1 MISWY
6 SLMWRSLNRHQ
17 YRAWRPSHLNQQE
30 AVLLEIAWVSCL
42 LPQAL
47 EADLALPFRPGAYG
61 RQLCSR
67 RNLHSLDT
75 ASAWG
80 RAGSLPETGFL
91 RRSHLDAEF
100 WMFVGH
106 TATWEGSEPEGAGGH
121 ARKGT
126 VWYEEQRWIVAQRDW
141 QHRVSSPGFGEVD
154 EKWQKKGCE
163 HI

>member
-6 SLMWRSLNRHQ
+6 SLIWRSPNKHQ
-17 YRAWRPSHLNQQE
+17 CRDWRPSHLNQQE
-30 AVLLEIAWVSCL
+30 AVLLEIAWASCL
-42 LPQAL
+42 LAQAL
-47 EADLALPFRPGAYG
+47 EAGLALPFRPGAYG

-80 RAGSLPETGFL
+80 RAGSLPETGCL
-91 RRSHLDAEF
+91 RWSRLDAEC

-106 TATWEGSEPEGAGGH
+106 TATWEGSGPEEAGGP

-126 VWYEEQRWIVAQRDW
+126 VWYEEQWGIVAQWDR
-141 QHRVSSPGFGEVD
+141 QHSVSSPGFLVMD
-154 EKWQKKGCE
+154 EQWQKKGCE
-163 HI
+163 HT